1 MGTMSKTVVDVMR
14 ALDFAARKH
23 AHQRRK
29 GQTAE
34 PYVNHLAEVARLV
47 AEATGGND
55 ATAVV
60 AALLHD
66 TIEDTGT
73 KRAELAREFGPRVAA
88 LVAEV
93 TDDKRLPKAVR
104 KQLQVE
110 HAEHKSSRAK
120 LIKIA
125 DKTSNLRSL
134 ISSPPADWPPERQRE
149 YFEWAARVVA
159 GCRGVSPWLEKQ
171 FDAAHRAGL
180 RRLRAAVSDPS
191 REVRTDAAG

>member
-1 MGTMSKTVVDVMR
+1 MSKAVVDLAR

-29 GQTAE
+29 GEDAE
-34 PYVNHLAEVARLV
+34 PYVNHLADVARLV
-47 AEATGGND
+47 AEATGGRD
-55 ATAVV
+55 PTAVV

-73 KRAELAREFGPRVAA
+73 KRSELARAFGPRVAA
-88 LVAEV
+88 IVAEV
-93 TDDKRLPKAVR
+93 TDDKRLPRRVR
-104 KQLQVE
+104 KQRQVE
-110 HAEHKSSRAK
+110 QARHKSRRAK

-134 ISSPPADWPPERQRE
+134 LTSPPVDWSLDRQRE

-159 GCRGVSPWLEKQ
+159 GCRGVNPWLERQ

-180 RRLRAAVSDPS
+180 RKLRVPTSS
-191 REVRTDAAG
+191 

>member
-1 MGTMSKTVVDVMR
+1 MSKAVVDLAR

-29 GQTAE
+29 GEDKQ
-34 PYVNHLAEVARLV
+34 PYVNHLADVACLV
-47 AEATGGND
+47 AVATGGRD

-73 KRAELAREFGPRVAA
+73 KRSELARVFGTRVAS

-93 TDDKRLPKAVR
+93 TDDKRLPKQVR
-104 KQLQVE
+104 KRLQVE
-110 HAEHKSSRAK
+110 HAKHKSLRAK
-120 LIKIA
+120 IIKIA

-134 ISSPPADWPPERQRE
+134 VTSPPVGWSPRRQIE
-149 YFEWAARVVA
+149 YLEWSARVVA
-159 GCRGVSPWLEKQ
+159 GCRGVSPWLERE
-171 FDAAHRAGL
+171 FDAAHRAAL
-180 RRLRAAVSDPS
+180 RKIRTPS
-191 REVRTDAAG
+191 RP